1 MLGQTYC
8 LIFRA
13 FRNIQKVLKKKCY
26 GAIVYLPLKGY
37 ASLDVGM
44 MGVGQCPVTALD
56 SNKLEEE
63 AEVEKDSI
71 EEISGM
77 ITNSFFFQFI
87 D

>member
-1 MLGQTYC
+1 MFNKV
-8 LIFRA
+8 FRTWEIEFWFA
-13 FRNIQKVLKKKCY
+13 R
-26 GAIVYLPLKGY
+26 AIPLPTTRPNVYLLPKGY

-77 ITNSFFFQFI
+77 ITNSFFFQFV

>member
-1 MLGQTYC
+1 MPYFLG
-8 LIFRA
+8 ISKHKGF
-13 FRNIQKVLKKKCY
+13 KKEMFWCSEY
-26 GAIVYLPLKGY
+26 VYLPPKGY

-71 EEISGM
+71 EEILGM
-77 ITNSFFFQFI
+77 ITYSFFSQFI

>member
-1 MLGQTYC
+1 MFWCSEY
-8 LIFRA
+8 
-13 FRNIQKVLKKKCY
+13 
-26 GAIVYLPLKGY
+26 VYLPLKGY

-63 AEVEKDSI
+63 AEVEKDTI

-77 ITNSFFFQFI
+77 ITNSFLLFFQFI